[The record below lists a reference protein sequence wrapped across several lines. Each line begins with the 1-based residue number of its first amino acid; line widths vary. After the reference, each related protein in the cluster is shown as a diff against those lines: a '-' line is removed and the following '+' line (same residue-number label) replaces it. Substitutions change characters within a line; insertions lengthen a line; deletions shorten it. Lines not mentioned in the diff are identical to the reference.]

1 VSRAVIGHSNL
12 KVNLA
17 YLFGYV
23 AKPLSEFRSRN
34 RYCAGMPT
42 APADEFGSL
51 LTAVVVVV
59 FLVIVAAVAIRWFR

>member
-1 VSRAVIGHSNL
+1 
-12 KVNLA
+12 
-17 YLFGYV
+17 V

-34 RYCAGMPT
+34 RYYAGMPT
-42 APADEFGSL
+42 TPADEFGSL